1 VLEKTSEKLLEKK
14 LKTEISRLGGLC
26 IKLTSPYFTG
36 MPDRIILMPGGR
48 SYFAE
53 LKSSGGRLSSRQ
65 KLVHELLG
73 ELGHFVV
80 VIDSRK
86 DLNDFIKNLPR

>member
-1 VLEKTSEKLLEKK
+1 MLEKTSEKLLEKK
-14 LKTEISRLGGLC
+14 LKTEISKLDGLC
-26 IKLTSPYFTG
+26 IKLASPYFTG

-65 KLVHELLG
+65 KLVHELL
-73 ELGHFVV
+73 EKLGHAVV
-80 VIDSRK
+80 VIDSHK
-86 DLNDFIKNLPR
+86 GLDDFIKNLPR